1 MSWRWTGTC
10 SRPPRP
16 CTSRAE
22 RKERRGIRLSSL
34 SVLCAKKGV
43 CACLLHWNWF
53 PAIINTKNKN
63 AAVCGRA
70 NARKPAQVLTP
81 PTQRPSGRTAWI
93 LYDIPVFLVKVGF
106 AVVLLRPCCMEK
118 PVLLALCRLALH
130 GVFVFRPP
138 PGGGSPRG
146 RCGEEHKWRS
156 IEHGRRDTETD
167 AKA

>member
-1 MSWRWTGTC
+1 M
-10 SRPPRP
+10 
-16 CTSRAE
+16 
-22 RKERRGIRLSSL
+22 
-34 SVLCAKKGV
+34 
-43 CACLLHWNWF
+43 CLPL
-53 PAIINTKNKN
+53 ALELVSCIIQHEKQKCGG
-63 AAVCGRA
+63 CGRA

-81 PTQRPSGRTAWI
+81 PYTRQPSGRTAWI

-106 AVVLLRPCCMEK
+106 LLYSCVRVALEK

-138 PGGGSPRG
+138 PGGKAPRAG
-146 RCGEEHKWRS
+146 AMKNTNGGS